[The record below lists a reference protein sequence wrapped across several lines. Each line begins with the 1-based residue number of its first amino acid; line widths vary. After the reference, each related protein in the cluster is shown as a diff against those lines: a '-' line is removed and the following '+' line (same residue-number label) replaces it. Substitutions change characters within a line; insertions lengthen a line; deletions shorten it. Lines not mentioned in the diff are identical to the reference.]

1 MAATNSART
10 PVESLTTNAGH
21 TDWHSMTEAGPVRRT
36 GTEPR
41 TEDTVIELRRVGK
54 TYGKTPVI
62 EDLSLQ
68 IRRGEF
74 LTLLGPSGCGKTT
87 TLKMVAGFEPP
98 TCGQIVLEGRDVSGV
113 PPYARN
119 LNTVF
124 QQYALFPHMTV
135 FENVAFGPRTRRVKN
150 AEVKLRVENMLE
162 MVHMLEHAA
171 KKPNQLSGGQ
181 QQRVALARALVN
193 YPSALLLD
201 EPLSA
206 LDVKLRRAMQLELK
220 KIQAQVQTTFIF
232 VTHDQEEALTMS
244 TRIAVMNAGRIEQLG
259 SPETIYHKPA
269 TPFVANFIG
278 ETNLIECTVKSQQ
291 SNETTV
297 TLPDGTSVTL
307 SSQVPAVNGVAH
319 ARLLLRPEHAQ
330 ISLDA
335 RHDWDFALKL
345 EIISRSFRGSALHVD
360 MLTPWK
366 QILQLQV
373 PPKTSSAEAITN
385 RTSVFVHWPTEARW
399 LVVGT

>member
-1 MAATNSART
+1 MQARSPLTGRADEPQKTGSMSDADPVGLAA
-10 PVESLTTNAGH
+10 
-21 TDWHSMTEAGPVRRT
+21 AGPSAN
-36 GTEPR
+36 
-41 TEDTVIELRRVGK
+41 DTVIELRGVNK
-54 TYGKTPVI
+54 SYGRTAVI
-62 EDLSLQ
+62 ADLNLQ

-98 TCGQIVLEGRDVSGV
+98 TRGQIVLEGRDVSDI
-113 PPYARN
+113 PPYGRN

-124 QQYALFPHMTV
+124 QQYALFPHMSV
-135 FENVAFGPRTRRVKN
+135 FENVAFGPRTKGVKS
-150 AEVKLRVENMLE
+150 AEVRQRVETMLN
-162 MVHMLEHAA
+162 MVHMLEHAQ

-220 KIQAQVQTTFIF
+220 KIQAEVETTFIF

-259 SPETIYHKPA
+259 SPEEIYYRPA

-278 ETNLIECTVKSQQ
+278 QANL
-291 SNETTV
+291 
-297 TLPDGTSVTL
+297 LPCRSAGEAAGNAVVEIDGGGHAHVPHAAAL
-307 SSQVPAVNGVAH
+307 SAGQRALLMLRPEQ
-319 ARLLLRPEHAQ
+319 LLLRGREQ
-330 ISLDA
+330 GDDA
-335 RHDWDFALKL
+335 RYDSVCGHLREIDFHGAMTRYVVAAETGQELTVVLSPRDKPDIDLYENQVVTVCWDRKHAWL
-345 EIISRSFRGSALHVD
+345 IDA
-360 MLTPWK
+360 
-366 QILQLQV
+366 
-373 PPKTSSAEAITN
+373 
-385 RTSVFVHWPTEARW
+385 TE
-399 LVVGT
+399 

>member
-1 MAATNSART
+1 MAAPNFERM
-10 PVESLTTNAGH
+10 PVETLGVNAAQAEWNRMS
-21 TDWHSMTEAGPVRRT
+21 DADPAARAGA
-36 GTEPR
+36 EPSA
-41 TEDTVIELRRVGK
+41 EDAVIELRRVDK

-62 EDLSLQ
+62 ENLNLQ

-98 TCGQIVLEGRDVSGV
+98 TRGQIVLEGRDVSGV
-113 PPYARN
+113 PPYGRN

-124 QQYALFPHMTV
+124 QQYALFPHMSV
-135 FENVAFGPRTRRVKN
+135 FENVAFGPRTQGVKS
-150 AEVKLRVENMLE
+150 AEVKRRVETMLE
-162 MVHMLEHAA
+162 MVHMLEHAP

-220 KIQAQVQTTFIF
+220 KIQAEVQTTFIF

-259 SPETIYHKPA
+259 TPETIYHQPA

-278 ETNLIECTVKSQQ
+278 ETNLVGCTVKNQRC
-291 SNETTV
+291 NETRV
-297 TLPDGTSVTL
+297 TLPDGMIVAL
-307 SSQVPAVNGVAH
+307 SSKVPA
-319 ARLLLRPEHAQ
+319 ARGDTRAQLLLRPEHAQ
-330 ISLDA
+330 ISTDH
-335 RHDWDFALKL
+335 RPDWDFALKL
-345 EIISRSFRGSALHVD
+345 DVLSRSFRGSSLHVD
-360 MLTPWK
+360 VLTPWK

-373 PPKTSSAEAITN
+373 PPKTSSADAITDKA
-385 RTSVFVHWPTEARW
+385 SVFVHWPTEARW